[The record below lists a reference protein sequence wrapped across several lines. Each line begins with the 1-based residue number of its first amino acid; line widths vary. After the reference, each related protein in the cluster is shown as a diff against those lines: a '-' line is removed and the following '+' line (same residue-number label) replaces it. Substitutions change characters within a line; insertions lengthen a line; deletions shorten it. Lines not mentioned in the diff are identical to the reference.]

1 MPRHSDTGNVKKLCG
16 CARGKRWSC
25 SHPWYVDV
33 KAPKDHATR
42 SNERYRRNLDE
53 PVEMACGPRNSMTI
67 IALSAGSPA

>member
-25 SHPWYVDV
+25 SHPWYVDF

-42 SNERYRRNLDE
+42 SIAAGQPVRVTAVNGLTLTVE
-53 PVEMACGPRNSMTI
+53 PSGA
-67 IALSAGSPA
+67 PAQEGEG